1 MGKVYIE
8 LNEDS
13 KSVNMVQVLEG
24 GQRKEKLMRIEDFVT
39 SITASLEG
47 KNFGEV
53 SSPIFRSLKGIS
65 LIQSKQISKSSHTYV
80 LFQAKHNTPLELFN
94 RFYDNVGV
102 PNLLYGVRVVNNKLS
117 RLYVVAI
124 KDTDIVSTT
133 KLYKYPF
140 TNVNGNLGSACLG
153 RNTFDPGIED
163 NDLEKL
169 YNIPN
174 QFMSMPNNLD
184 YYRIQS
190 NTKCYECEQL
200 FKVLNN
206 NTFDD
211 DLLVENGIINYA
223 DWFNQL

>member
-1 MGKVYIE
+1 MKKVYIE
-8 LNEDS
+8 LIEDS
-13 KSVNMVQVLEG
+13 KSVNMVQVLAG
-24 GQRKEKLMRIEDFVT
+24 GERKEKLIRIGDFVS

-53 SSPIFRSLKGIS
+53 NSPIFRELKGVK
-65 LIQSKQISKSSHTYV
+65 LIQSKQVGTNSHTYV

-94 RFYDNVGV
+94 RFYESVGV
-102 PNLLYGVRVVNNKLS
+102 PNLLYGVKVINNRLS
-117 RLYVVAI
+117 KLYVVAT
-124 KDTDIVSTT
+124 KDTDIVSKT

-140 TNVNGNLGSACLG
+140 TNVSGNSGSACLG
-153 RNTFDPGIED
+153 RNTFGPGIED

-184 YYRIQS
+184 YYRIQN

-211 DLLVENGIINYA
+211 YLLVENGIINYA